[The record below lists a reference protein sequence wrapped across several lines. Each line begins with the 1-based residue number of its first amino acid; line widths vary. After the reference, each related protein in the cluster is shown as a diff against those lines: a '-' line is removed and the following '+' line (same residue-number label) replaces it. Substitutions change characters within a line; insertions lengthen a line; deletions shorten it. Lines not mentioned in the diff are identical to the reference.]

1 MTQQTYTKSAVKVP
15 VPFLPIAA
23 LEYGLSDHFNIIITI
38 KTATN
43 DFNDSHK
50 NATDFDY
57 EDMQLSGEDFANWF
71 YAVHMNL
78 IAETRLTVEPDNIEF

>member
-1 MTQQTYTKSAVKVP
+1 MTGEADGTNQTYTESVVKIP
-15 VPFLPIAA
+15 VPFLAIAA
-23 LEYGLSDHFNIIITI
+23 LECGLSNPLDIIIAI

-50 NATDFDY
+50 NATDFEY
-57 EDMQLSGEDFANWF
+57 EDMQSSIEDFANWL

-78 IAETRLTVEPDNIEF
+78 IVET